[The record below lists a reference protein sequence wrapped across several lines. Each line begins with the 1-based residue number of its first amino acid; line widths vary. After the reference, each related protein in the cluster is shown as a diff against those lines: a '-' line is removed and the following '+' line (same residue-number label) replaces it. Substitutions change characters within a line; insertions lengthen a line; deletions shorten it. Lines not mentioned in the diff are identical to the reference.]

1 MFLSTE
7 ISCAYSFVEI
17 GPLKRWKVNEPY
29 ESLERADVD

>member
-7 ISCAYSFVEI
+7 IVCAYSSVEI

-29 ESLERADVD
+29 EKLESADID